1 MRYLAGVSAHGTR
14 YADLTPPGGP
24 LALAA
29 LRALGRQPTAAWAAW
44 GVLLTAGM
52 ALDFSARA
60 AGVDVGG
67 DRADAGLWAY
77 SALEDALTAAV
88 SGWALCWLLTGAAPK
103 GRGFGLFVM
112 LLALTELYWDAAA
125 QAFPGD
131 EADTAEFLL
140 GSLGAVLLIGG
151 GVFVLT
157 RLMLWPIGGLI
168 GDSVTP
174 GVSWTRMEGQ
184 VLKYFAAVVLLT
196 FPVMLVNWTLFAQP
210 IGRLGVSGSAE
221 TIALDRV
228 WSTLETALA
237 TGVSAVMW
245 RRRQGATSE
254 RLGDV
259 FA

>member
-1 MRYLAGVSAHGTR
+1 MNATGAR

-24 LALAA
+24 LAVAA
-29 LRALGRQPTAAWAAW
+29 LRTLGRQPSAAWAAW
-44 GVLLTAGM
+44 GLLLAAGL

-67 DRADAGLWAY
+67 ERRDAGLWAY
-77 SALEDALTAAV
+77 SALEDVLTAAI

-103 GRGFGLFVM
+103 GRGYGVFV
-112 LLALTELYWDAAA
+112 LLMALTELYWDAAA
-125 QAFPGD
+125 HVFPGD
-131 EADTAEFLL
+131 EADAVEFLA
-140 GSLGAVLLIGG
+140 GALGAVLMIGG

-157 RLMLWPIGGLI
+157 RLMLWPIGALTGAP
-168 GDSVTP
+168 VTP
-174 GVSWTRMEGQ
+174 GGSWGRMEGQ

-196 FPVMLVNWTLFAQP
+196 FPVVAVSGTLFAQP
-210 IGRLGVSGSAE
+210 IGRLGVGGAAE
-221 TIALDRV
+221 TIAFDRV
-228 WSTLETALA
+228 LATLETALA
-237 TGVSAVMW
+237 TGVSAAMW